1 MSSGLWATNYPL
13 QLGLE
18 LEDRPMRQLL
28 LVCQCSPAHVTT
40 AVPTLIQ
47 ALKGGRMGG
56 KRPLLPVPSAVGQRT
71 VITFLKALEHMSGS
85 PPVVAVSASSKGF
98 RGFQA
103 TSSLASN

>member
-1 MSSGLWATNYPL
+1 M
-13 QLGLE
+13 
-18 LEDRPMRQLL
+18 
-28 LVCQCSPAHVTT
+28 HVTT

-56 KRPLLPVPSAVGQRT
+56 KSPLLPMPSAVGQRT

-85 PPVVAVSASSKGF
+85 PPVVAVSASSTGF